1 MGGRRGRAF
10 RVKEEEGLG
19 MESLAEHYERL
30 LGLDDD
36 WQVLDVVVAND
47 ITAHL
52 GGTSDRL
59 TVNWHWVVMGLK
71 VTPTEH
77 KVLKWLFRWML
88 AVAWGLGAIDHDLGS
103 LVG

>member
-1 MGGRRGRAF
+1 MGG
-10 RVKEEEGLG
+10 EEEDLG
-19 MESLAEHYERL
+19 MENLAEHYERL
-30 LGLDDD
+30 LGLDGD

-71 VTPTEH
+71 VTPTEY